1 MDEAAPTE
9 GAVAKKK
16 RLLRRV
22 PTPVILTLLG
32 IALTA
37 WLLPALTRQWDDRQ
51 KAQELKTALLTD
63 MARASASV
71 IVGSRHPIIRGP
83 SGSNQA
89 RIEKTLDDWE
99 LAGVEIDE
107 KLSAYFP
114 STVASE
120 WHAYRLLVEGTF
132 GAWMLQERIAAN
144 PRRAAFADREVSG
157 AFDQGLRDSRAF
169 LPSGR
174 HKVLEGVEL
183 GETEGGSPY
192 DDHRLIRTIWYV
204 DVENILLQA
213 EHTIATH
220 LLAANPQGYSTTWG
234 DFFRDL
240 IP

>member
-1 MDEAAPTE
+1 MDKAAPTE

-22 PTPVILTLLG
+22 PTSAIVTLLG

-37 WLLPALTRQWDDRQ
+37 WLLPALTRQRDDRQ
-51 KAQELKTALLTD
+51 KAQELKAALVTD
-63 MARASASV
+63 MAHASARV
-71 IVGSRHPIIRGP
+71 IVDSRHPIIRGP
-83 SGSNQA
+83 SASNQA
-89 RIEKTLDDWE
+89 TLEKTLDAWE
-99 LAGVEIDE
+99 LAGVQIDE

-132 GAWMLQERIAAN
+132 GAWMLQERLAAK
-144 PRRAAFADREVSG
+144 RGEGFADREVSG
-157 AFDQGLRDSRAF
+157 DFDQGLADSQAF
-169 LPSGR
+169 LPSAR

-183 GETEGGSPY
+183 GETEKGSPY
-192 DDHRLIRTIWYV
+192 ERRLIRTIWYV
-204 DVENILLQA
+204 DVENILLRA

-220 LLAANPQGYSTTWG
+220 LLAADPQGYSTTSG